1 MVEVY
6 TEGEKATT
14 VDLKQILRHDWRGAH
29 FRNIKLFS
37 CLHARFFIRSSC
49 CDGWDAELYA
59 HSITS
64 WGCRLINMHLSRG
77 WVVGVCWLISR
88 DVGKLLAA
96 YWTSELLLLDWRP
109 VTVCFLTWSG
119 TIPSFDSCAHF
130 YSLKIT
136 YSCFSRKTVCEK
148 FTSVQESF

>member
-6 TEGEKATT
+6 TEGKKATT
-14 VDLKQILRHDWRGAH
+14 VNLKQIFRHEWRGAH

-77 WVVGVCWLISR
+77 LVVGVCWLISR
-88 DVGKLLAA
+88 DVGKLLAS
-96 YWTSELLLLDWRP
+96 YWTSSSRLTTSDGLLPNLIRHHPFIW
-109 VTVCFLTWSG
+109 FLC
-119 TIPSFDSCAHF
+119 SFLFS
-130 YSLKIT
+130 KIT